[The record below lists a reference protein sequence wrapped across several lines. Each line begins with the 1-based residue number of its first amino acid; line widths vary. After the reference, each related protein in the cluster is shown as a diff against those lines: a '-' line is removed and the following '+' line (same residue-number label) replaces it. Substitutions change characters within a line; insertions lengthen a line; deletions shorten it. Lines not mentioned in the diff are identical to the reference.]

1 MSTAFAE
8 GARAFDEGRYFEAHE
23 HWEDDWRVEPTPS
36 RKRLLQGLVQVAAAL
51 HKHRDKGALAP
62 AKSLFT
68 KALEKLDKCDES
80 PEFPDLRRF
89 VEETRTYASALAR
102 DTETPAPPRMK
113 LRARGPR
120 TA

>member
-1 MSTAFAE
+1 MSTAFVE

-23 HWEDDWRVEPTPS
+23 HWEDDWRVEPSPS

-68 KALEKLDKCDES
+68 KALEKLDRCDDTA
-80 PEFPDLRRF
+80 EFPALRRF
-89 VEETRTYASALAR
+89 VDETRAYAEALAR
-102 DTETPAPPRMK
+102 EAEIPALP
-113 LRARGPR
+113 RARLHLLR
-120 TA
+120 

>member
-23 HWEDDWRVEPTPS
+23 HWEDDWRVEPSPN

-51 HKHRDKGALAP
+51 HKHRDKGALEP

-68 KALEKLDKCDES
+68 KALEKLERCDETL
-80 PEFPDLRRF
+80 EFPDLRRF
-89 VEETRTYASALAR
+89 VEETRAYAEALA
-102 DTETPAPPRMK
+102 DETEPLAPPR
-113 LRARGPR
+113 LQVRD
-120 TA
+120 